1 MFVLSY
7 RTASRLGP
15 PPHHPTGV
23 ALRAAREGKGRQ
35 GAPKVWLQIF
45 FKELNRIKAKDYFQP
60 CPSNPFPTLPLSC
73 EAGARGGVL
82 PASLAGGRELKG
94 KGLLSLAYYKG
105 FAPLRGGFEYIRV
118 DTRS

>member
-45 FKELNRIKAKDYFQP
+45 FKELNRIKAIKR
-60 CPSNPFPTLPLSC
+60 LIAL
-73 EAGARGGVL
+73 L
-82 PASLAGGRELKG
+82 IIKASLPPVTPILTGWVLLLAPFGSKAGGE
-94 KGLLSLAYYKG
+94 GLNS
-105 FAPLRGGFEYIRV
+105 
-118 DTRS
+118 